1 LQWRGYYSI
10 GRASQSLV
18 NTATCKRILFL
29 FFCFYNAR
37 AVLCKSTD
45 DCLSAVSDD
54 VVAAVFELFGE
65 RGITCCFCSQRLP
78 AAAARFFGRELRLGE
93 NTEVGWSEHRLG
105 DGERVGPID

>member
-1 LQWRGYYSI
+1 MAL
-10 GRASQSLV
+10 
-18 NTATCKRILFL
+18 
-29 FFCFYNAR
+29 
-37 AVLCKSTD
+37 LCKSTD